1 MSTKTIS
8 TATAP
13 VHPLIESDRVEGTP
27 VVNANG
33 GQIGT
38 IKRLMIEKVSGRIV
52 YAIMSFGGFLGIGEH
67 ERVVPWGALH
77 YSQRWQGYQ
86 LDRTADEIRSAP
98 EIVHGETDRERETAL
113 HEHYDVPPYWHV

>member
-1 MSTKTIS
+1 MNTGAI
-8 TATAP
+8 ATAATP
-13 VHPLIESDRVEGTP
+13 VHPLIDSDRVEGTP

-38 IKRLMIEKVSGRIV
+38 IKSLVIEKVSGRVV
-52 YAIMSFGGFLGIGEH
+52 YAVMSFGGFLGIGEH
-67 ERVVPWGALH
+67 TRFVPWNALH
-77 YSQRWQGYQ
+77 YSPQWQGFQ

-98 EIVHGETDRERETAL
+98 EIGHDETDRERERAL